1 MAPTAFEQI
10 KRGSIINKYFKNI
23 ISSHSALKL
32 LICILLNSN
41 FLYLLNM
48 PTLGAQ
54 EIIMNVQCIH
64 PTLFIRAMQSYL
76 FENSSDYCNYS
87 GKKTK
92 ILLI

>member
-1 MAPTAFEQI
+1 
-10 KRGSIINKYFKNI
+10 
-23 ISSHSALKL
+23 
-32 LICILLNSN
+32 
-41 FLYLLNM
+41 M

-92 ILLI
+92 TLLI